1 MSDTNNKKNPA
12 IACADLRYDEKGN
25 RIAVEQGNYGPSKS
39 EINNLAGMEIQVE
52 GFEIIKDEKTGKIL
66 RIKDNRTINEVID
79 DKHRRL
85 IEEALK
91 KKEEK
96 EQEVR

>member
-1 MSDTNNKKNPA
+1 MSDTKNNNNPA
-12 IACADLRYDEKGN
+12 IACADLKYDERGN
-25 RIAVEQGNYGPSKS
+25 RIAVEQGNYGPSKN
-39 EINNLAGMEIQVE
+39 EINSLAGMEIKVE
-52 GFEIIKDEKTGKIL
+52 GFEIVKDEKTGKIL

-91 KKEEK
+91 RKEER
-96 EQEVR
+96 EEIR